1 MCRCSSGCCRR
12 AQEGLTS
19 TSLDVAVFW
28 IGLFTP
34 GLVWLLFAIGSFF
47 RFNFEWLLLI
57 MTALTLSTANIVGY
71 VRCKQ
76 DARSKIAAGISGL
89 VSRTGMNAT
98 MGHALTSAAGSAFGF
113 GSV

>member
-1 MCRCSSGCCRR
+1 MLFGCCRR

-19 TSLDVAVFW
+19 TSLDVLVFW
-28 IGLFTP
+28 VGLFTP

-76 DARSKIAAGISGL
+76 DARS
-89 VSRTGMNAT
+89 
-98 MGHALTSAAGSAFGF
+98 
-113 GSV
+113 